1 LLELVKLPSSILL
14 PLQNSVHTSGNWAF
28 SCKLVCSIDAHFP
41 DCQQLQ
47 FHLSLNLPTFLFWQV
62 LLEITSLLE
71 RHQIQL
77 PGVVPRWNN
86 FFLKKYWRTGWKVAR
101 EAARESTLEIG
112 EYMPVRSPIIYW
124 YGKCD
129 EMLSQGGYLSLG
141 WWHHYLFFAFL
152 LQIYSDTWGGGTP
165 GELHPKTQG
174 NPNSMRHKLRF
185 N

>member
-101 EAARESTLEIG
+101 EAAREYTRNWRIYASEKSYYLLIWKMWWDAQPRWLLEPWMMTSLSILCISSSDLFW
-112 EYMPVRSPIIYW
+112 YM
-124 YGKCD
+124 
-129 EMLSQGGYLSLG
+129 
-141 WWHHYLFFAFL
+141 
-152 LQIYSDTWGGGTP
+152 GGGGDARRIAP
-165 GELHPKTQG
+165 
-174 NPNSMRHKLRF
+174 
-185 N
+185 